1 MSTISF
7 AIALLFVSTAG
18 FAPPPSPL
26 IVVSRRAPPSVRVA
40 LQLPPPPSPEAPPPP
55 RPTLELVGTCH
66 EGTTAPPDEIALN
79 ATLFVALHAFACTG
93 AALASGSA
101 DPSAAT
107 AVARLAAV
115 AAFVALQ
122 QPVSGWLTEPRSSS
136 SESRA
141 MPALDRPIAPLA
153 AVLLFA
159 VAACAPA
166 ALAQLAGAP
175 EAAQLLLPAARA
187 LPDPGRA
194 LDLLA
199 AAPIEEELFFR
210 AWLLSALRRGGLG
223 DAAAL
228 AASSVA
234 FAAWH
239 GVGGDGGPLFFA
251 ALGGW
256 LGWLY
261 QRSEGNL
268 ALPLATHAL
277 WNGGVAVG
285 RALLL

>member
-1 MSTISF
+1 MQIKSL
-7 AIALLFVSTAG
+7 APLAVLVVSAAG
-18 FAPPPSPL
+18 FAPPPATL
-26 IVVSRRAPPSVRVA
+26 FAVGRRAPSVRVA
-40 LQLPPPPSPEAPPPP
+40 LQQLPPPPSPEAAPPE
-55 RPTLELVGTCH
+55 PTLELVGAPH
-66 EGTTAPPDEIALN
+66 DATAPTSEIALN
-79 ATLFVALHAFACTG
+79 ATLFVALHAFAVTG
-93 AALASGSA
+93 ATLASGSA

-107 AVARLAAV
+107 AAARLTAV

-122 QPVSGWLTEPRSSS
+122 QPVSGWLTESRSASAT
-136 SESRA
+136 RA

-159 VAACAPA
+159 AAACAPA
-166 ALAQLAGAP
+166 ALAQMAGAP
-175 EAAQLLLPAARA
+175 EVAQLLLPAPREF
-187 LPDPGRA
+187 PGPGRA

-199 AAPIEEELFFR
+199 AAPLEEEVFFR
-210 AWLLSALRRGGLG
+210 AWLLSSLRRGGVS
-223 DAAAL
+223 DAVAL
-228 AASSVA
+228 AGSSVA

-239 GVGGDGGPLFFA
+239 GIGGDGGPLFFA
-251 ALGGW
+251 ALGAW

-285 RALLL
+285 RAFLLSG

>member
-1 MSTISF
+1 MKILTPIS
-7 AIALLFVSTAG
+7 LLAVVSLLAVSAAG
-18 FAPPPSPL
+18 FAPQPSASL
-26 IVVSRRAPPSVRVA
+26 VYRASSVRVA
-40 LQLPPPPSPEAPPPP
+40 LQLPPSPDAPPPCQP
-55 RPTLELVGTCH
+55 ATV
-66 EGTTAPPDEIALN
+66 PPGEIALN

-107 AVARLAAV
+107 AAARLVTV

-136 SESRA
+136 SETQA
-141 MPALDRPIAPLA
+141 VLALDRPIAPLA

-159 VAACAPA
+159 AAVCAPA

-175 EAAQLLLPAARA
+175 EVAQLLLPAARE
-187 LPDPGRA
+187 LPEPGRA

-210 AWLLSALRRGGLG
+210 AWLLSALRRGGAS

-261 QRSEGNL
+261 QRSQGNL